1 MTGDIKVGLIGAG
14 YAAHRRAS
22 AIRELDSKRLVIKGV
37 YDKNTEHSSEF
48 SKEFNINSYTSIEEM
63 CIDKGINTVSVAVPN
78 KYHYEIVKYA
88 LENGKNVLCEYPLVL
103 DKYKKGEEL
112 VRLAGKKG
120 LFLHVGQ
127 TMNYDA
133 DYKLIESYRKDL
145 GRLVVGYKYMS
156 FGTLGS
162 WFELDGFKGN
172 YRGLGKWYVDDNKDG
187 GWIVSAHYHG
197 IQLFRNVFGEVS
209 SVCAFDTS
217 DKDIAAAS
225 VILNHENKASSTIQW
240 GMPIYGKAFNTTLVS
255 GSNGSIE
262 VDCERFL
269 VHTAEIKKEGK
280 LTPVNTFIEDL
291 RSLLDELD
299 GKKDINKENRDML
312 RNLRVA
318 VCAGESAARGKEIKI
333 SR

>member
-1 MTGDIKVGLIGAG
+1 MTVDLKIGLIGAG

-63 CIDKGINTVSVAVPN
+63 CIDTGINTVSVAVPN

-225 VILNHENKASSTIQW
+225 VILSHENKATSAIQW
-240 GMPIYGKAFNTTLVS
+240 SMPIYGKAFDTTLVS

-269 VHTAEIKKEGK
+269 VHTAEIKKEGR

-291 RSLLDELD
+291 RSLLNELD
-299 GKKDINKENRDML
+299 GKKDINKENWDML
-312 RNLRVA
+312 RNLKVA
-318 VCAGESAARGKEIKI
+318 VCAGESAVRGKEIKI
-333 SR
+333 SW